1 MFVVRPAPVNIKKAA
16 AQAQEPEWR
25 LIHRLADAR
34 LEPLQQEFLES
45 VERAKGRV
53 AVSELA
59 DALQARDLVK
69 AQAIVGVQ
77 DFGMDAVKVQN
88 ILQGLV
94 AAVGTSVAA
103 RMERQFKVS
112 LTFDVLNPRAVSF
125 VTQHTG
131 ELIRQVSD
139 ETIAAVKD
147 IVQRAFEQGGHPY
160 QQAKMIQGH
169 IGLTERQS
177 RAVENL
183 KARQLEAGIT
193 QERADWQAERY
204 AGRLLRDRA
213 ELIGRTETISAANA
227 GQQESWQQAVDA
239 GLIDPDEFEMEWIT
253 TPDDR
258 ACQECLDLDGERAP
272 IGGVFPGGLTGPPA
286 HPGCRCAAGLSRRR
300 D

>member
-1 MFVVRPAPVNIKKAA
+1 MFAFRPAPVNIKKAA

-45 VERAKGRV
+45 VERAKGKV
-53 AVSELA
+53 AISELA
-59 DALQARDLVK
+59 DALQARDLAK
-69 AQAIVGVQ
+69 AQAIVGAQ

-112 LTFDVLNPRAVSF
+112 LTFDVLNPRAVAF

-131 ELIRQVSD
+131 ELIKQVSD
-139 ETIAAVKD
+139 ETVAAVKD
-147 IVQRAFEQGGHPY
+147 IVQRAFEVGGHPY
-160 QQAKMIQGH
+160 QQAKTIQGH

-177 RAVENL
+177 RAVVNL
-183 KARQLEAGIT
+183 KARQLEAGVT

-213 ELIGRTETISAANA
+213 ELIGRTETINAASQ
-227 GQQESWQQAVDA
+227 GQRETWREMADA
-239 GLIDPDEFEMEWIT
+239 GVLDPDEWEREWIT
-253 TPDDR
+253 TPGDR
-258 ACQECLDLDGERAP
+258 TCIPCLEMDGKRAP
-272 IGGVFPGGLTGPPA
+272 IFGTYENGSDGPTLHPA
-286 HPGCRCAAGLSRRR
+286 CRCSEGLRRR